1 MLRNENQLPLA
12 VVSQEL
18 LERKAQLQ
26 EAIKKEA
33 ELIDQ
38 YKVEMKKFPR
48 RSVRFPSVE
57 DDESVRFASKTLS
70 CSL

>member
-38 YKVEMKKFPR
+38 YKV
-48 RSVRFPSVE
+48 S
-57 DDESVRFASKTLS
+57 ESERDTHRGRP
-70 CSL
+70 